1 MRNLKKAR
9 ESKKLSQENLALLI
23 GRTKPTI
30 SRYENGQRDPSIE
43 DLKKL
48 CIALD
53 KSSDYLIGLID
64 DELKEDFK

>member
-9 ESKKLSQENLALLI
+9 ESKNLSQEELAFLI

-30 SRYENGQRDPSIE
+30 SRYETGKRDPSIE

-64 DELKEDFK
+64 DELKEDYK